1 MYDLILFVVDVTAI
15 LSTKEEFKI
24 QPKMSH
30 HSPETTVLLLW
41 KAFAHVGQ
49 VGHAAPVGSV
59 QGAAVLLDAL
69 TDLVLAVLD
78 LGEFASS
85 LQHTYI
91 SLIPYTLCTFSF
103 FLALLHKT
111 VSGVCLLMS

>member
-1 MYDLILFVVDVTAI
+1 
-15 LSTKEEFKI
+15 
-24 QPKMSH
+24 MSH

-49 VGHAAPVGSV
+49 VSHAAPVGSV

-91 SLIPYTLCTFSF
+91 SLIRYMLKCLAHFLF
-103 FLALLHKT
+103 FWHYYIKQFL
-111 VSGVCLLMS
+111 VSAF